1 MLFTHS
7 PNHCK
12 WEKLSTSPL
21 KHKPTNKYL
30 IKRDAIQLALY
41 QYQNNDDGGDV
52 RRWAHLCLY
61 YVYLIVFYW
70 TTHKKSP
77 NRYDNNIIV
86 NVLLS
91 TSSNKTIVSIGVSDV
106 WNHIDFCNGV
116 VESALL
122 LIWEVGK
129 RKRPKWNN
137 NNRNGKKHRIHMLNK
152 TTWSRRRARLHT
164 RTHKWSC

>member
-21 KHKPTNKYL
+21 KHKHTNKYL

-91 TSSNKTIVSIGVSDV
+91 TSSNKTIVPIGVSV
-106 WNHIDFCNGV
+106 IWNRIDFCNV
-116 VESALL
+116 LL
-122 LIWEVGK
+122 NQHCCWYGK
-129 RKRPKWNN
+129 LGS
-137 NNRNGKKHRIHMLNK
+137 GKDPNE
-152 TTWSRRRARLHT
+152 TTTTIETEKNIAFT
-164 RTHKWSC
+164 C